1 MPWRRRRRRRLPQHF
16 NATLTAPRTCCS
28 TGDRACSRLST
39 RCLRQ
44 ADAQRLLLFS
54 FVRDHEVESG
64 LRQFYHDDPGAERLG
79 ADAILRKQLAADHWL
94 NEHLQ
99 PSWWRLCG
107 ADADGQFL
115 PLDYVGRFDF
125 EEDWNRIVKLM
136 PGADAKLRSHYT
148 RPLSAAN
155 RRGRQHERALRRGR
169 RLFCRSGLY
178 GEEYAFLRRLGVP
191 YELPS
196 ACAN

>member
-1 MPWRRRRRRRLPQHF
+1 MPRLWTVAFAGMSVVPAPLLWTERTLEHSSNARTQCLGRHCAGRVRNRGRRWR
-16 NATLTAPRTCCS
+16 
-28 TGDRACSRLST
+28 
-39 RCLRQ
+39 
-44 ADAQRLLLFS
+44 QRL
-54 FVRDHEVESG
+54 RSG
-64 LRQFYHDDPGAERLG
+64 SLSSASSGQRSSSSIEGDASSSPAEKCHS
-79 ADAILRKQLAADHWL
+79 AAEKVRKQLAADHWL

-115 PLDYVGRFDF
+115 PLDYVGRLESF

-155 RRGRQHERALRRGR
+155 RRTVGNTSVLSDEGR
-169 RLFCRSGLY
+169 RLFCRSQRSGLH
-178 GEEYAFLRRLGVP
+178 AL
-191 YELPS
+191 
-196 ACAN
+196 